1 MNKSYSCDS
10 SQFSSYLAE
19 AFSRFVEYK
28 VNACGYIPDSYLQ
41 PLKLFDAYCCGCP
54 QGHIS
59 LEPEVVL
66 GYVDSLHVNNA
77 TARRYLSAIRAFSE
91 YLILVEGI
99 DPAEVYVPAR
109 VVRRTGRTFRPYV
122 FTKNEVASLL
132 RAAEQYEPAK
142 RGQPTTNLPNC
153 MRCIMAM
160 LYCTGMRAGSFL
172 SSGI

>member
-1 MNKSYSCDS
+1 M
-10 SQFSSYLAE
+10 
-19 AFSRFVEYK
+19 
-28 VNACGYIPDSYLQ
+28 
-41 PLKLFDAYCCGCP
+41 
-54 QGHIS
+54 
-59 LEPEVVL
+59 VL

-132 RAAEQYEPAK
+132 RAAEQYEPGK
-142 RGQPTTNLPNC
+142 
-153 MRCIMAM
+153 
-160 LYCTGMRAGSFL
+160 TGPVFL
-172 SSGI
+172 NKSGGRITDSGIDYILKKYAALAAEKEPTL